1 MKKIIVNGKEYVA
14 KEFTFNLV
22 CDLEE
27 MGYDMENMGNKPMS
41 MVRAYF
47 SLCAGVTEEVAGREL
62 ENHIVGGGNF
72 SELSDVMNEQL
83 EKSDFFRNIMQTE
96 EKETQTN

>member
-27 MGYDMENMGNKPMS
+27 MGYDMETMGSKPMS
-41 MVRAYF
+41 MIRAYF

-72 SELSDVMNEQL
+72 SELSEAMQEQL

-96 EKETQTN
+96 KENTQTN